1 MQSETFSV
9 GVVISTYNN
18 PEWLEKT
25 LWGYLF
31 QTRPAD
37 EIVIAE
43 ADISKLNV
51 PTGFRSGMYGMRT
64 TVSRSRGYSTRRS
77 SPRRPTT

>member
-37 EIVIAE
+37 EIVIA
-43 ADISKLNV
+43 DDGSDD
-51 PTGFRSGMYGMRT
+51 R
-64 TVSRSRGYSTRRS
+64 TRRLIDS
-77 SPRRPTT
+77 FRDRLPIRHVDRKSVV